1 MTNSAR
7 MFLRPHQRSKDGKD
21 HTYWSLVETVRTAN
35 GPRQRTLCYLGEL
48 NGSAQARWL
57 KSVEVF
63 NEQGEAQQLKLF
75 PSHVEVPDDDPQ
87 VARVLVNRVR
97 LERTRQFGA
106 CFLGWELWKHLE
118 LDRFFEQA
126 VDDDPADVAWSRVAA
141 VLTINRL
148 CAPGSELAVEE
159 RWYPATALDDLLEI
173 EEGKIN
179 DTRLYRC
186 LDRILPHKTKL
197 EQHLKQ
203 RYGEL
208 FGAEFDVLLY
218 DLTSTYV
225 EGAAEKNPM
234 MIRGY
239 SRDHR
244 PDCEQMVI
252 ALIVNSEGFPFS
264 YETFDG
270 NRADVS
276 TMETILRMVERKY
289 GKARRIWVFDRGI
302 VSEENLTAIGKRGG
316 QYLVGTPRRQM
327 KRFEADLLKEDWTQV
342 RPDVEVK
349 RVAIPQGNETYI
361 LCRTTGRKEKERAI
375 RKRFSTRMEEA
386 LKRLQTTIAEGR
398 LKDRNKMERRLG
410 KIQARHSQV
419 NDLFEVTLR
428 DTPAGV
434 RLVWEMKAERKVWRD
449 LREGAY
455 LLRTNLQADSAEEM
469 WSKYMQLTEA
479 EASFRALKSEL
490 SIRPLFHQK
499 EPRVKAH
506 VLVAFLGYALWV
518 TLKHLLKRRP
528 AIIPWPSD
536 SGVDNTPPISPKKAL
551 ALLSTV
557 QSADIVL
564 PTTDGRE
571 IRLRR
576 ITEPTAEQKS
586 LLHQL
591 GLSPPERLKSLSK
604 CSADSAIA

>member
-1 MTNSAR
+1 
-7 MFLRPHQRSKDGKD
+7 MFLRSHGRKKDGKD
-21 HTYWSLVETVRTAN
+21 HTYWSLVETVRTPD
-35 GPRQRTLCYLGEL
+35 GPRQKTLCYLGEL
-48 NGSAQARWL
+48 NSSAQARWL
-57 KSVEVF
+57 TTVEVF
-63 NEQGEAQQLKLF
+63 NQQGEAQQLKLF
-75 PSHVEVPDDDPQ
+75 PSHVEPPADDPQ
-87 VARVLVNRVR
+87 VARVLLNKVR

-106 CFLGWELWKHLE
+106 CFLGLELWKRLE

-126 VDDDPADVAWSRVAA
+126 VDGESADVPWSRVAA
-141 VLTINRL
+141 LLAINRL
-148 CAPGSELAVEE
+148 CAPGSELAIEQ
-159 RWYPATALDDLLEI
+159 RWYPSTALDDLLQI
-173 EEGKIN
+173 EDGKIN

-197 EQHLKQ
+197 ERHLKN

-218 DLTSTYV
+218 DLTSTFV

-234 MIRGY
+234 VRRGY

-244 PDCEQMVI
+244 PDCEQLVI
-252 ALIVNSEGFPFS
+252 ALIVNNEGFPFS

-270 NRADVS
+270 NRSDVS

-302 VSEENLTAIGKRGG
+302 VSEENLAAIRKGGG
-316 QYLVGTPRRQM
+316 QYLTGTPRSQM
-327 KRFEADLLKEDWTQV
+327 KQFEAELLKEDWTQV
-342 RPDVEVK
+342 RPEVEVK
-349 RVAIPQGNETYI
+349 KVAIPQGEETYI
-361 LCRTTGRKEKERAI
+361 LCRTSGRKEKEKAI
-375 RKRFSTRMEEA
+375 RTRFSNSMETA
-386 LKRLQTTIAEGR
+386 LKGLEKTIAAGR

-410 KIQARHSQV
+410 KIQARHPQV
-419 NDLFEVTLR
+419 NDLYDVALK
-428 DTPAGV
+428 DTAEGV
-434 RLVWEMKAERKVWRD
+434 RLFWQIKEDRKQWRES
-449 LREGAY
+449 REGAY
-455 LLRTNLQADSAEEM
+455 LLRTNLQAETAEEL

-490 SIRPLFHQK
+490 SIRPLFHQL

-506 VLVAFLGYALWV
+506 VMVAFLGYALWV

-528 AIIPWPSD
+528 AIVPKPSA
-536 SGVDNTPPISPKKAL
+536 SGAENAQPMTPMRAI
-551 ALLSTV
+551 ALLSTL

-586 LLHQL
+586 LLRQL
-591 GLSPPERLKSLSK
+591 GLSLPDHLQFHRD
-604 CSADSAIA
+604 CSADSSIA

>member
-1 MTNSAR
+1 
-7 MFLRPHQRSKDGKD
+7 MFLRPNHRSKDGKE
-21 HTYWSLVETVRTAN
+21 HAYWSLVESVRTPD
-35 GPRQRTLCYLGEL
+35 GPRQRTLCHLGEL
-48 NGSAQARWL
+48 NGSDHARWL
-57 KSVEVF
+57 RTVEVF

-75 PSHVEVPDDDPQ
+75 PSHIEPPADDPQ
-87 VARVLVNRVR
+87 VARVLVNQVR
-97 LERTRQFGA
+97 LERTRQFGS
-106 CFLGWELWKHLE
+106 CYLGLELWRHLE

-126 VDDDPADVAWSRVAA
+126 VDDDPADVPWSRVAA
-141 VLTINRL
+141 LLAINRL
-148 CAPGSELAVEE
+148 CAPGSELAIEQ
-159 RWYPATALDDLLEI
+159 RWYPSTALDDLLGI

-186 LDRILPHKTKL
+186 LDRMLPHKTKL
-197 EQHLKQ
+197 ERHLKD
-203 RYGEL
+203 RYGAL

-234 MIRGY
+234 MRRGY

-289 GKARRIWVFDRGI
+289 GKARRIWVLDRGI
-302 VSEENLTAIGKRGG
+302 VSEKNLQAIRKRGG
-316 QYLVGTPRRQM
+316 QYLVGTPRSQM
-327 KRFEADLLKEDWTQV
+327 KPFEKELLKDDWTQV
-342 RPDVEVK
+342 RPDVEV
-349 RVAIPQGNETYI
+349 RNVAIPQGEETYI
-361 LCRTTGRKEKERAI
+361 LCRTAGRKEKEKAI
-375 RKRFSTRMEEA
+375 RNRFSSSME
-386 LKRLQTTIAEGR
+386 KGLQGLQKTIVLGR

-410 KIQARHSQV
+410 KIQARHPSV
-419 NDLFEVTLR
+419 NDLYEISLR
-428 DTPAGV
+428 DTAEGV
-434 RLVWEMKAERKVWRD
+434 RLSWQMKEDRKSWRQS
-449 LREGAY
+449 REGAY
-455 LLRTNLQADSAEEM
+455 LLRTNLKAETAEEL

-490 SIRPLFHQK
+490 SIRPLFHQL

-528 AIIPWPSD
+528 AIVPKPSV
-536 SGVDNTPPISPKKAL
+536 SGVNNAQPMSPKKAL
-551 ALLSTV
+551 ALLSTL

-564 PTTDGRE
+564 PATDGRE

-576 ITEPTAEQKS
+576 ITEPTVEQKS

-591 GLSPPERLKSLSK
+591 QLSL
-604 CSADSAIA
+604 

>member
-1 MTNSAR
+1 
-7 MFLRPHQRSKDGKD
+7 MFLRPHSRNKDGKD
-21 HTYWSLVETVRTAN
+21 HTYWSLVETVRTPD
-35 GPRQRTLCYLGEL
+35 GPRQKTLCYLGEL
-48 NGSAQARWL
+48 NSSAQARWL
-57 KSVEVF
+57 RTVEVF
-63 NEQGEAQQLKLF
+63 NDQGEARQLKLF
-75 PSHVEVPDDDPQ
+75 PSHLAPAEDDPQ
-87 VARVLVNRVR
+87 VARVLLDKVR
-97 LERTRQFGA
+97 LERTRTFGS
-106 CFLGWELWKHLE
+106 CFLGLELWKRLE
-118 LDRFFEQA
+118 LDRFFQQS
-126 VDDDPADVAWSRVAA
+126 VDREPADVPWSRVAA
-141 VLTINRL
+141 LLAINRL
-148 CAPGSELAVEE
+148 CAPGSELAIEQ
-159 RWYPATALDDLLEI
+159 RWYPSTALDDLLEI

-197 EQHLKQ
+197 ERHLKE
-203 RYGEL
+203 RYGAL

-234 MIRGY
+234 VRRGY

-244 PDCEQMVI
+244 PDCEQLVI
-252 ALIVNSEGFPFS
+252 ALIVNNEGFPFS

-270 NRADVS
+270 NRTDVS

-302 VSEENLTAIGKRGG
+302 VSEENLAAIRQRAG
-316 QYLVGTPRRQM
+316 QYLTGTPRSQM
-327 KRFEADLLKEDWTQV
+327 KRFEAELLKEDWTRV
-342 RPDVEVK
+342 RPEVEVK
-349 RVAIPQGNETYI
+349 KVAIPQGEETYI
-361 LCRTTGRKEKERAI
+361 LCRTAGRKEKEKAI
-375 RKRFSTRMEEA
+375 RNRFSNSMETA
-386 LKRLQTTIAEGR
+386 LQGLEKAIVTGR

-410 KIQARHSQV
+410 KIQARHPQV
-419 NDLFEVTLR
+419 NDLYDLDLR
-428 DTPAGV
+428 DTAEGV
-434 RLVWEMKAERKVWRD
+434 RLFWHMKEDRKNWRES
-449 LREGAY
+449 REGAY
-455 LLRTNLQADSAEEM
+455 LLRTNLKADTAEEL

-490 SIRPLFHQK
+490 SVRPLFHQL

-506 VLVAFLGYALWV
+506 VMVAFLGYALWV

-528 AIIPWPSD
+528 IMVPQPSA
-536 SGVDNTPPISPKKAL
+536 SGVDNAQLMSPMRAI
-551 ALLSTV
+551 ALLSTL

-564 PTTDGRE
+564 PTTDGRQ

-586 LLHQL
+586 LLRQL
-591 GLSPPERLKSLSK
+591 GISLPEHLQLNRE

>member
-1 MTNSAR
+1 M
-7 MFLRPHQRSKDGKD
+7 RPHARSKDGKG
-21 HTYWSLVETVRTAN
+21 HTYWSLVETVRTAD
-35 GPRQRTLCYLGEL
+35 GPRQKTLCYLGEL
-48 NGSAQARWL
+48 NSSAQTRWL
-57 KSVEVF
+57 RTVEVL
-63 NEQGEAQQLKLF
+63 NDQGEAQQLKLF
-75 PSHVEVPDDDPQ
+75 PSHVAAPPDDPQ
-87 VARVLVNRVR
+87 VARVLVDRVR

-106 CFLGWELWKHLE
+106 CYLGLQLWKRLE

-126 VDDDPADVAWSRVAA
+126 VDDDPADVPWSRVAA
-141 VLTINRL
+141 LLAINRL
-148 CAPGSELAVEE
+148 CAPGSELAIEE
-159 RWYPATALDDLLEI
+159 RWYPSTALDDLLAI
-173 EEGKIN
+173 EDGKIN

-197 EQHLKQ
+197 ERHLKQ

-208 FGAEFDVLLY
+208 FEAEFDILLY

-234 MIRGY
+234 IRRGY

-244 PDCEQMVI
+244 PDCQQMVI

-264 YETFDG
+264 YETFNG

-276 TMETILRMVERKY
+276 TIETILRMVERKY

-302 VSEENLTAIGKRGG
+302 VSEENLAAIRKRDG
-316 QYLVGTPRRQM
+316 QYLVGTPRSQM
-327 KRFEADLLKEDWTQV
+327 KRFEAELLKDGWVQV
-342 RPDVEVK
+342 RPEVEVK
-349 RVAIPQGNETYI
+349 QVAIPQGEETYI
-361 LCRTTGRKEKERAI
+361 LCRTVGRKEKEKAI
-375 RKRFSTRMEEA
+375 RKRFSTSMEDA
-386 LKRLQTTIAEGR
+386 LKGLEKTIVAGR
-398 LKDRNKMERRLG
+398 LKDRHKMERRLG
-410 KIQARHSQV
+410 KIQARHPSV
-419 NDLFEVTLR
+419 NDLYEVSLR
-428 DTPAGV
+428 DTAEGV
-434 RLVWEMKAERKVWRD
+434 RLSWQMKEDRKTWRES
-449 LREGAY
+449 REGAY
-455 LLRTNLQADSAEEM
+455 LLRTNIKAETAEGL
-469 WSKYMQLTEA
+469 WTKYMQLTEA

-490 SIRPLFHQK
+490 SIRPLFHQR

-506 VLVAFLGYALWV
+506 VMVAFLGYALWV

-528 AIIPWPSD
+528 AIPPQPSA
-536 SGVDNTPPISPKKAL
+536 SGVENAQPMSPMKAL
-551 ALLSTV
+551 ALLSTL

-591 GLSPPERLKSLSK
+591 GLSLPERLDFHPK

>member
-1 MTNSAR
+1 
-7 MFLRPHQRSKDGKD
+7 MFLRPNYRAKDGKE
-21 HTYWSLVETVRTAN
+21 HTYWSLVETVRTVD

-48 NGSAQARWL
+48 NGSAQARWW
-57 KSVEVF
+57 KTVEVF
-63 NEQGEAQQLKLF
+63 NEQGEAEQLKLF
-75 PSHVEVPDDDPQ
+75 PAQVESPADDPQ
-87 VARVLVNRVR
+87 VARVLVNQVR
-97 LERTRQFGA
+97 LERMRQFGA
-106 CFLGWELWKHLE
+106 CWLGLELWRHLG
-118 LDRFFEQA
+118 LDRFFEECLEGRG
-126 VDDDPADVAWSRVAA
+126 ADVPWSRVTA
-141 VLTINRL
+141 VLAINRL
-148 CAPGSELAVEE
+148 CAPGSELAIEE
-159 RWYPATALDDLLEI
+159 RWYPSTALDDLLHI

-225 EGAAEKNPM
+225 EGAAEKNAM
-234 MIRGY
+234 MGRGY

-252 ALIVNSEGFPFS
+252 ALIVNREGFPLS
-264 YETFDG
+264 YWTFDG

-276 TMETILRMVERKY
+276 TMESILRMVERKY
-289 GKARRIWVFDRGI
+289 GKARRIWVMDRGI
-302 VSEENLTAIGKRGG
+302 VSEENLAAIRKRGG

-327 KRFEADLLKEDWTQV
+327 KRFEAELLKDDWTQV

-349 RVAIPQGNETYI
+349 QVAIPQGEETYI
-361 LCRTTGRKEKERAI
+361 LCRTAARKEKEKAI
-375 RKRFSTRMEEA
+375 RERFSTRMEVALEA
-386 LKRLQTTIAEGR
+386 LKKSIASGR
-398 LKDRNKMERRLG
+398 LKDRYKMERRLG
-410 KIQARHSQV
+410 RIQARHSQV

-434 RLVWEMKAERKVWRD
+434 RLQWEMKKDREAWRD

-455 LLRTNLQADSAEEM
+455 MLRTNLQADSAEQM
-469 WSKYMQLTEA
+469 WSMYMQLTEA

-499 EPRVKAH
+499 EERVKAH

-518 TLKHLLKRRP
+518 TLKHLLQRRP
-528 AIIPWPSD
+528 AIGPQSSAD
-536 SGVDNTPPISPKKAL
+536 GVDNGPPLSPMEAL
-551 ALLSTV
+551 ALLSTL

-591 GLSPPERLKSLSK
+591 GLSLPDRLKSLSK
-604 CSADSAIA
+604 CSADFATV

>member
-1 MTNSAR
+1 
-7 MFLRPHQRSKDGKD
+7 MFLRSHGRKKDGKE
-21 HTYWSLVETVRTAN
+21 HTYWSLVETVRTPD
-35 GPRQRTLCYLGEL
+35 GPRQKTLCYLGEL
-48 NGSAQARWL
+48 NSSAQARWL
-57 KSVEVF
+57 TTIEVF
-63 NEQGEAQQLKLF
+63 NEQGETQQLKLF
-75 PSHVEVPDDDPQ
+75 PSHVEPPPDDPQ
-87 VARVLVNRVR
+87 VARVLLNKVR

-106 CFLGWELWKHLE
+106 CFLGLELWKRLE

-126 VDDDPADVAWSRVAA
+126 VDGESADVPWSRVAA
-141 VLTINRL
+141 LLAINRL
-148 CAPGSELAVEE
+148 CAPGSELAIEQ
-159 RWYPATALDDLLEI
+159 RWYPSTALDDLLQI

-197 EQHLKQ
+197 EQHLKN

-234 MIRGY
+234 ARRGY

-244 PDCEQMVI
+244 PDCEQLVI
-252 ALIVNSEGFPFS
+252 ALIVNNEGFPFS

-270 NRADVS
+270 NRSDVS

-302 VSEENLTAIGKRGG
+302 VSEENLAAIRKRDG
-316 QYLVGTPRRQM
+316 QYLTGTPRSQM
-327 KRFEADLLKEDWTQV
+327 KQFEAELLKEDWTQV
-342 RPDVEVK
+342 RPEVEIK
-349 RVAIPQGNETYI
+349 KVAIPQGEETYI
-361 LCRTTGRKEKERAI
+361 LCRTSGRKEKEKAI
-375 RKRFSTRMEEA
+375 RNRFSNSMETA
-386 LKRLQTTIAEGR
+386 LKGLEKSIAAGR

-410 KIQARHSQV
+410 KIQARHPQV
-419 NDLFEVTLR
+419 NDLYDVELK
-428 DTPAGV
+428 DTAEGV
-434 RLVWEMKAERKVWRD
+434 RLFWEIKEDRKNWRES
-449 LREGAY
+449 REGAY
-455 LLRTNLQADSAEEM
+455 LLRTNLKAETAEQL

-490 SIRPLFHQK
+490 SIRPLFHQL

-506 VLVAFLGYALWV
+506 VMVAFLGYALWV

-528 AIIPWPSD
+528 AIVPKPSA
-536 SGVDNTPPISPKKAL
+536 SGVENAQPMTPMKAI
-551 ALLSTV
+551 ALLSTL

-586 LLHQL
+586 LLRQL
-591 GLSPPERLKSLSK
+591 GISLPDHLQFQRD

>member
-1 MTNSAR
+1 
-7 MFLRPHQRSKDGKD
+7 MFLRSNRRTKDGKD
-21 HTYWSLVETVRTAN
+21 HSYWSLVETVRTAD

-48 NGSAQARWL
+48 NSSAQSRWL
-57 KSVEVF
+57 RTIEVF

-75 PSHVEVPDDDPQ
+75 PSQVEPPADDPD
-87 VARVLVNRVR
+87 VARVLVNQVR

-106 CFLGWELWKHLE
+106 CWLGLELWKRLG
-118 LDRFFEQA
+118 LDRFFEER
-126 VDDDPADVAWSRVAA
+126 VDEHEADVPWSRVTALLA
-141 VLTINRL
+141 INRL
-148 CAPGSELAVEE
+148 CAPGSELAMEE
-159 RWYPATALDDLLEI
+159 RWYPTTAMDDLLGI

-197 EQHLKQ
+197 EQHLIQ

-234 MIRGY
+234 IRRGY

-289 GKARRIWVFDRGI
+289 GKARRIWVMDRGI
-302 VSEENLTAIGKRGG
+302 VSEENLQAIRKRGG
-316 QYLVGTPRRQM
+316 QYLVGTPRSQM
-327 KRFEADLLKEDWTQV
+327 KQFEEELLKDDWTQV

-349 RVAIPQGNETYI
+349 KVSIPQGEETYI
-361 LCRTTGRKEKERAI
+361 LCRTSGRKEKEKAI
-375 RKRFSTRMEEA
+375 RNRFSTRMEDA
-386 LKRLQTTIAEGR
+386 LKRLAKTIETGR

-410 KIQARHSQV
+410 RIQATHPQV
-419 NDLFEVTLR
+419 NDLYEVALR
-428 DTPAGV
+428 ETPAGI
-434 RLVWEMKAERKVWRD
+434 RLHWAIQEDRKDWRA

-455 LLRTNLQADSAEEM
+455 MLRTNLQAGTAEQL
-469 WSKYMQLTEA
+469 WSRYMQLTEA

-490 SIRPLFHQK
+490 SIRPLFHQL

-506 VLVAFLGYALWV
+506 VMVAFLGYALWV
-518 TLKHLLKRRP
+518 TLKHLLKRRA
-528 AIIPWPSD
+528 AIVPQPSA
-536 SGVDNTPPISPKKAL
+536 SGVNHAQPLSAMKAL
-551 ALLSTV
+551 ALLSTL

-576 ITEPTAEQKS
+576 ITEPTGEQKS
-586 LLHQL
+586 LLQQL
-591 GLSPPERLKSLSK
+591 GLILPERSQLNRK
-604 CSADSAIA
+604 CSVDSATA

>member
-1 MTNSAR
+1 
-7 MFLRPHQRSKDGKD
+7 MFLRPHARRKDGKD
-21 HTYWSLVETVRTAN
+21 HTYWSLVETVRTAD
-35 GPRQRTLCYLGEL
+35 GPRQKTLCYLGEL
-48 NGSAQARWL
+48 NSSAQARWL
-57 KSVEVF
+57 RTVEVF
-63 NEQGEAQQLKLF
+63 NDQGEAQQLKLF
-75 PSHVEVPDDDPQ
+75 PSHVEAPPDDPQ

-106 CFLGWELWKHLE
+106 CYLGLQLWKRLE

-126 VDDDPADVAWSRVAA
+126 VDDDPADVPWSRVAA
-141 VLTINRL
+141 VLGINRL

-159 RWYPATALDDLLEI
+159 RWYPSTALDDLLEI
-173 EEGKIN
+173 EDGKIN

-186 LDRILPHKTKL
+186 LDRILPHKTNL
-197 EQHLKQ
+197 ERHLKR

-225 EGAAEKNPM
+225 EGAAQKNPM
-234 MIRGY
+234 MRRGY

-302 VSEENLTAIGKRGG
+302 VSEENLAAIRKRGG
-316 QYLVGTPRRQM
+316 QYLVGTPRSQM
-327 KRFEADLLKEDWTQV
+327 KRFEAELLKDDWTQV
-342 RPDVEVK
+342 RPEVEVK
-349 RVAIPQGNETYI
+349 QVAIPQGEETYI
-361 LCRTTGRKEKERAI
+361 LCRTVGRKEKEKAI

-386 LKRLQTTIAEGR
+386 LKGLEKAIVTGR
-398 LKDRNKMERRLG
+398 LKDRHKMERRLG
-410 KIQARHSQV
+410 KIQARHPSV
-419 NDLFEVTLR
+419 NDLYEVSLR
-428 DTPAGV
+428 DTAEGV
-434 RLVWEMKAERKVWRD
+434 RLSWQMKEDRKTWRES
-449 LREGAY
+449 REGAY
-455 LLRTNLQADSAEEM
+455 LLRTNVQAETAEDL
-469 WSKYMQLTEA
+469 WAKYMQLTEA

-490 SIRPLFHQK
+490 SIRPLFHQL

-518 TLKHLLKRRP
+518 TLKHMLKRRP
-528 AIIPWPSD
+528 AILPQPSA
-536 SGVDNTPPISPKKAL
+536 SGVENAHSVSPMRAL
-551 ALLSTV
+551 KLLATL

-591 GLSPPERLKSLSK
+591 GLSLPERLEYHPK
-604 CSADSAIA
+604 CSADSAVA